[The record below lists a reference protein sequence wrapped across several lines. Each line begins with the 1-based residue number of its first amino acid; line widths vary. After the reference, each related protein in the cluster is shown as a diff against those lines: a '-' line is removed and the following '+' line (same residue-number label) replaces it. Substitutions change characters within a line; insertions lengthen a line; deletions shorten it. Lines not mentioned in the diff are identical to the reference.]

1 MANWKKRTAWFLT
14 AVLFGVL
21 AAAAGCGNRGAR
33 TSGGSGAGAL
43 HTETTE
49 EAAAAEG
56 SSEPDISHA
65 DGGEAEERRV
75 AHPQLIPLGKKTV
88 NLDAE
93 ELLDSVWLY
102 GDYDELIPQDPGMAG
117 RYPGL
122 ASALLASGHDL
133 RENAERNREELG
145 STAKAMDPDDLEDIG
160 GLCATGKVFLIRTDT
175 NTVSF
180 QQHLQKRG
188 NDDSQMETADTK
200 IGVNLDPET
209 GENLALRDFVADLG
223 TFRGLY
229 QEKAAEALGCD
240 SGDGQLSAELD
251 RLIGDGS
258 APSTAEFSFTAG
270 HEGMYCYLNT
280 GKSFTF
286 AGRGETSIPFFLA
299 FSDHP
304 EVFTD
309 RAKNTTDRWVED
321 LDCTLSGA
329 GPERAYGHFVGSR
342 KLSGLGV
349 KYRLDEDG
357 DVYAPALLI
366 GDRSFGLENIE
377 ELGFYGLDAAV
388 ARVKPGK
395 SVLCLTLHAANDAC
409 IFQTYDPENAGAF
422 IGRAE
427 GTPES
432 LDEDGGPV
440 LTDPENFRLN
450 MISQMLG
457 TATVY
462 RDYRLDP
469 SSGEILAKEEDYLY
483 TEDND
488 ALTLKKPLSGDHAE
502 ARNARGSVSY
512 ENTGEAVEIPAG
524 ETVKRRATDEKNRVI
539 LERADGTF
547 AAVTVDDRASWPV
560 TIGGTDVEEIF
571 DGLYFAG

>member
-1 MANWKKRTAWFLT
+1 
-14 AVLFGVL
+14 
-21 AAAAGCGNRGAR
+21 
-33 TSGGSGAGAL
+33 
-43 HTETTE
+43 
-49 EAAAAEG
+49 
-56 SSEPDISHA
+56 
-65 DGGEAEERRV
+65 
-75 AHPQLIPLGKKTV
+75 
-88 NLDAE
+88 
-93 ELLDSVWLY
+93 
-102 GDYDELIPQDPGMAG
+102 
-117 RYPGL
+117 
-122 ASALLASGHDL
+122 
-133 RENAERNREELG
+133 
-145 STAKAMDPDDLEDIG
+145 
-160 GLCATGKVFLIRTDT
+160 
-175 NTVSF
+175 
-180 QQHLQKRG
+180 
-188 NDDSQMETADTK
+188 
-200 IGVNLDPET
+200 
-209 GENLALRDFVADLG
+209 
-223 TFRGLY
+223 
-229 QEKAAEALGCD
+229 
-240 SGDGQLSAELD
+240 
-251 RLIGDGS
+251 
-258 APSTAEFSFTAG
+258 
-270 HEGMYCYLNT
+270 
-280 GKSFTF
+280 
-286 AGRGETSIPFFLA
+286 
-299 FSDHP
+299 
-304 EVFTD
+304 
-309 RAKNTTDRWVED
+309 VED

-329 GPERAYGHFVGSR
+329 GPESAYGHFVSRR
-342 KLSGLGV
+342 KLSGLSV
-349 KYRLDEDG
+349 KYKLDEDG

-440 LTDPENFRLN
+440 LTAPENFRLN

-488 ALTLKKPLSGDHAE
+488 ALTLKKPLSGDRAE
-502 ARNARGSVSY
+502 ARNARGSVRY
-512 ENTGEAVEIPAG
+512 ESTGEAVEIPAG

-571 DGLYFAG
+571 DGIYFAG